1 MEEVQLVNLC
11 IVRMLY
17 EYKPYVQNLQ
27 IMSFAQLTKAAKR
40 TSCSVKKP
48 SKGTVG
54 GSSSTTR
61 KSWKRGR
68 GGKKMEVSVLEEP
81 KKDYLNRK
89 RERRDE
95 PPPPID
101 IPKDDFLDLFFV
113 WVKDG
118 VVTLPPMKKEPS
130 HEEKRSSNFCGYH
143 RHRSHHT
150 MDCYTLEGQGS
161 SHDIC
166 QRRRIIRG

>member
-68 GGKKMEVSVLEEP
+68 GGE
-81 KKDYLNRK
+81 
-89 RERRDE
+89 RERE
-95 PPPPID
+95 
-101 IPKDDFLDLFFV
+101 V
-113 WVKDG
+113 
-118 VVTLPPMKKEPS
+118 E
-130 HEEKRSSNFCGYH
+130 
-143 RHRSHHT
+143 
-150 MDCYTLEGQGS
+150 
-161 SHDIC
+161 
-166 QRRRIIRG
+166 

>member
-1 MEEVQLVNLC
+1 
-11 IVRMLY
+11 
-17 EYKPYVQNLQ
+17 
-27 IMSFAQLTKAAKR
+27 MSFAQVTEAAKR
-40 TSCSVKKP
+40 TSRSVKNH
-48 SKGTVG
+48 SKGIVE

-68 GGKKMEVSVLEEP
+68 EGKKMEVSVLEEP
-81 KKDYLNRK
+81 KKEYLNRK

-95 PPPPID
+95 PPPSID
-101 IPKDDFLDLFFV
+101 IPKDDFLKLFLV

-143 RHRSHHT
+143 RRRSHHT
-150 MDCYTLEGQGS
+150 IDCYTLEGQGS
-161 SHDIC
+161 SHDVC
-166 QRRRIIRG
+166 QRIRIIRG